1 MSDPIAWLGDPW
13 ANGPWDDGPW
23 EGAGRW
29 GTPAELA
36 IPLDDRGLLL
46 ADGLFETLRV
56 ERGRA
61 LLLAEHL
68 QRWRR
73 TAELLGLAGPPPPPR
88 LDALAR
94 EAAARSGAGA
104 GALRLNVSRGGGGRG
119 LDPPAPAAGGGA
131 ATVSGA
137 RFWLSYSPGAAQF
150 SPVRLVISR
159 LESRN
164 AASLLSR
171 CKTFAYGG
179 AILARREARA
189 RGADDALLLSTGGD
203 LCCGTAANLL
213 VRHGDGWL
221 TPPLSCGALPGVMR
235 GRALALGLAREQTL
249 APADLAAAEAALLIN
264 SLGCRPI
271 RRFEDTDLPGLSAQ
285 RAEAFWRTLIAS
297 DPAVQ
302 RQPCTEMR

>member
-1 MSDPIAWLGDPW
+1 MIAWLGDPW
-13 ANGPWDDGPW
+13 AEGPWADGPW
-23 EGAGRW
+23 EGPGRW
-29 GTPAELA
+29 GTTAELA

-56 ERGRA
+56 EGGRA
-61 LLLAEHL
+61 LLLSEHL
-68 QRWRR
+68 QRWRS
-73 TAELLGLAGPPPPPR
+73 TAGLLGLAGPPPPPR
-88 LDALAR
+88 LAALVR
-94 EAAARSGAGA
+94 EAVARSGGAA

-119 LDPPAPAAGGGA
+119 LDAPEPAALA
-131 ATVSGA
+131 SDATASGA
-137 RFWLSYSPGAAQF
+137 RFWLSYSPGAARF

-189 RGADDALLLSTGGD
+189 RGADDALLLSTSGE

-221 TPPLSCGALPGVMR
+221 TPPLGCGALPGVMR
-235 GRALALGLAREQTL
+235 GRALALGLAREQSL
-249 APADLAAAEAALLIN
+249 APADLAGAEAALLIN

-271 RRFEDTDLPGLSAQ
+271 RHFETVDLPGLSPQ
-285 RAEAFWRTLIAS
+285 RAEAFWRRLLA
-297 DPAVQ
+297 PGPGNQ

>member
-1 MSDPIAWLGDPW
+1 VIAWLGDPW
-13 ANGPWDDGPW
+13 AGGRWASGPWA
-23 EGAGRW
+23 GAGRW

-56 ERGRA
+56 EGGRA
-61 LLLAEHL
+61 LLQSEHL
-68 QRWRR
+68 QRWQR
-73 TAELLGLAGPPPPPR
+73 TAGLLGLAGPPPQPR
-88 LDALAR
+88 LEALVR
-94 EAAARSGAGA
+94 EAAARSGGAA
-104 GALRLNVSRGGGGRG
+104 GALRFNVSRGGGGRG
-119 LDPPAPAAGGGA
+119 LDPPNPAALASDATA
-131 ATVSGA
+131 AGA
-137 RFWLSYSPGAAQF
+137 RFWLSYSPGAARF
-150 SPVRLVISR
+150 SPVELVLSR

-189 RGADDALLLSTGGD
+189 RGADDALLLSTRGE
-203 LCCGTAANLL
+203 LCCGTAASLL

-235 GRALALGLAREQTL
+235 GQALALGLAREQSL

-264 SLGCRPI
+264 SLGCWPI
-271 RRFEDTDLPGLSAQ
+271 RRFETVDLPGLSPQ
-285 RAEAFWRTLIAS
+285 QAEAFWRGLIAPGPT
-297 DPAVQ
+297 DQ